1 MSDSDKELETNA
13 TITPAAEEKAA
24 PKTRGRKPKAKTAD
38 GEDAPAPKA
47 KRGRKPKA
55 EPTDAPPSTSVE
67 YREEPQPELFSFT
80 AKEREDA
87 HEKHKE
93 EPIKVPSIPK
103 EDAAP
108 FIPET
113 YSSDADPDFEN
124 ERRPARDY
132 DEESNDERADDSR
145 QETPSDSERQER
157 SDEKEE
163 RQQDNYEDEASDSG
177 SREEEQ
183 REGGESES
191 SQGENRP
198 EQERRPYNQN
208 YQQGQKPQWK
218 PYPPKGD
225 YKKGGNERKFEKKFA
240 KYEKYQKPWAQQGHG
255 HGGHPQHPQ
264 QQHPHQQGGYN
275 QGPANQQQP
284 QGRFKD
290 KKKKYKQ
297 PSEQYGADV
306 VMGINYGYLPDWEA
320 LDNLED
326 LKLQAQEAS
335 GGGDPVDLNQ
345 LLTLPLPEL
354 ITAARAAGLDWD
366 GAPVR
371 YDLLDALTKAAFAD
385 KRPIMVEGVLE
396 IGEDEDFG
404 LLLYQ
409 HDNYK
414 LRPLNAFVPAA
425 MVLKYGLKRGHIIKA
440 QLHPAREGETTPY
453 VLKLESVMDRAPE
466 EIREIVPFEE
476 LTPYYPTERLL
487 LECAPDV
494 KWDNFSMR
502 VIDLLTPIG
511 KGQRGLIVAPPRTG
525 KTIIQQGIANA
536 IAKNNP
542 ECYLIILLVDE
553 RPEEVTDFR
562 RTVKTAEVIASTFD
576 QNAESHVHCAEM
588 VIEKARRMVE
598 VGKHVVILL
607 DSITRLARAY
617 NALAANSG
625 KILSGG
631 VEATA
636 LTKPKRFFGSARNIE
651 GGGSLT
657 ILGTALL
664 DTGSRM
670 DEVIF
675 EEFKGTG
682 NMELHLER
690 ALVDKRIFPAIS
702 LDKSGTRKEEL
713 LYHPDEMQKIYS
725 LRRAM
730 KGVPP
735 VEAMEMLLG
744 RIRKTKTNAE
754 FLLGLNR

>member
-1 MSDSDKELETNA
+1 MSDSDTELDNNTSTAPA
-13 TITPAAEEKAA
+13 TQEKAA
-24 PKTRGRKPKAKTAD
+24 PKPRGRKPKAKPAD
-38 GEDAPAPKA
+38 GEDSPAPRA
-47 KRGRKPKA
+47 KRGRKTKA
-55 EPTDAPPSTSVE
+55 EASADDQAGDPK
-67 YREEPQPELFSFT
+67 REETPQPEFT
-80 AKEREDA
+80 FPHKGTSENKEAAPIRLPSVP
-87 HEKHKE
+87 KE
-93 EPIKVPSIPK
+93 EEK
-103 EDAAP
+103 P
-108 FIPET
+108 FIPES
-113 YSSDADPDFEN
+113 YSSDADPDFDTEN
-124 ERRPARDY
+124 RKRKEAERASEAEAEQDRSGNADSSDSDRY
-132 DEESNDERADDSR
+132 QDEERAGDDQSESRDNDRQNDES
-145 QETPSDSERQER
+145 EESD
-157 SDEKEE
+157 
-163 RQQDNYEDEASDSG
+163 
-177 SREEEQ
+177 
-183 REGGESES
+183 
-191 SQGENRP
+191 SQGEGDSNTSDTANRQG
-198 EQERRPYNQN
+198 QERRSGGSSH

-225 YKKGGNERKFEKKFA
+225 FKKGGNDRRFEKKFA
-240 KYEKYQKPWAQQGHG
+240 KYEKYQKPWAQQGPGG
-255 HGGHPQHPQ
+255 HGHPQSQHPQ
-264 QQHPHQQGGYN
+264 AQGGGYA
-275 QGPANQQQP
+275 QGHGAPQP
-284 QGRFKD
+284 QGRFRD
-290 KKKKYKQ
+290 KKKKFKQ
-297 PSEQYGADV
+297 PTDQYGADV
-306 VMGINYGYLPDWEA
+306 AMGINIGFLPDWEA
-320 LDNLED
+320 LDNLDD
-326 LKLQAQEAS
+326 LLLQAQEAS
-335 GGGDPVDLNQ
+335 GGGDPVTLNDW
-345 LLTLPLPEL
+345 LNLPLPEL
-354 ITAARAAGLDWD
+354 INTARAAGLDWD

-371 YDLLDALTKAAFAD
+371 FDLLDALTKAAFAD

-396 IGEDEDFG
+396 LGEEDSYG

-414 LRPLNAFVPAA
+414 LRPLNAFVPGA
-425 MVLKYGLKRGHIIKA
+425 MIQKYGLKRGHIIKA
-440 QLHPAREGETTPY
+440 QVHPAREGETTPY

-536 IAKNNP
+536 IVKNNP
-542 ECYLIILLVDE
+542 ECYLMILLVDE

-562 RTVKTAEVIASTFD
+562 RTVKSAEVIASTFD

-598 VGKHVVILL
+598 VGRHVVILL

-690 ALVDKRIFPAIS
+690 ALVDKRIFPALS

>member
-1 MSDSDKELETNA
+1 MSDSDTEFENTD

-24 PKTRGRKPKAKTAD
+24 PKTRGRKPRAKATD
-38 GEDAPAPKA
+38 GDEAPAPKA
-47 KRGRKPKA
+47 RRGRKPKA
-55 EPTDAPPSTSVE
+55 AATDPAPDAAVE
-67 YREEPQPELFSFT
+67 SRDEPQPELFTFT
-80 AKEREDA
+80 AQEREDA
-87 HEKHKE
+87 KRKHEDQA
-93 EPIKVPSIPK
+93 IKVPSLPK
-103 EDAAP
+103 EAV
-108 FIPET
+108 IPET
-113 YSSDADPDFEN
+113 YSSDADPDFDREH
-124 ERRPARDY
+124 RPARDY
-132 DEESNDERADDSR
+132 EEEYSDRTEDSR
-145 QETPSDSERQER
+145 QDSSSNEESRDHHNDDQEDTHR
-157 SDEKEE
+157 DSQNEAAQENSESREDEKH
-163 RQQDNYEDEASDSG
+163 SD
-177 SREEEQ
+177 
-183 REGGESES
+183 GESDGAQS
-191 SQGENRP
+191 DNRP
-198 EQERRPYNQN
+198 EQDRKFQN
-208 YQQGQKPQWK
+208 YQHQKPQWK
-218 PYPPKGD
+218 PYQPKQD
-225 YKKGGNERKFEKKFA
+225 FKKGGNERKFEKKFA
-240 KYEKYQKPWAQQGHG
+240 KYEKYQKPWGQQGHG
-255 HGGHPQHPQ
+255 GHLQP
-264 QQHPHQQGGYN
+264 QQGGYN
-275 QGPANQQQP
+275 QGPANQQHPQQ
-284 QGRFKD
+284 QGRFRD
-290 KKKKYKQ
+290 KKKKFKQ
-297 PSEQYGADV
+297 PAEQYGADV

-345 LLTLPLPEL
+345 WLTLPLPEL
-354 ITAARAAGLDWD
+354 ISVARAAGLDWD

-396 IGEDEDFG
+396 IGEDDDFG

-425 MVLKYGLKRGHIIKA
+425 MIAKYGLKRGHIIKA

-453 VLKLESVMDRAPE
+453 VLKLETVMDRSPD

-525 KTIIQQGIANA
+525 KTVIQQGIANA
-536 IAKNNP
+536 IVRNNP

-562 RTVKTAEVIASTFD
+562 RTVKSAEVVASTFD

-598 VGKHVVILL
+598 VGRHVVILL